1 MIVVLT
7 GGTGAA
13 KFMQGLQ
20 QVAPARELVA
30 IVNTGDD
37 LVWWG
42 LHVSPDV
49 DSITYGLAGL
59 LSSERGWGVERDTF
73 ECLARM
79 RAMGAPAW
87 FSLGDRD
94 LALHIL
100 RTELLAA
107 GQTLT
112 EVTAHIAKQL
122 AIQSSILP
130 MSDQRVET
138 RVATPAGDLNFQE
151 YFVRERHQVAVTGV
165 RFAGSENARPAPGV
179 LDAIAAADAIIIAPS
194 NPITSIGPILAV
206 PGIRNALQETRATVA
221 AISPIVGGA
230 AVSGPAG
237 DLMRAQ
243 GLPVSLAGIAQAY
256 HDFLDVLIADDLD
269 TAEASEVMQS
279 NLHPDLRLHFCNT
292 MMTTPEAKVGLAR
305 ETLSALGVA
314 AGGAPAPVG
323 VR

>member
-37 LVWWG
+37 LIWWG
-42 LHVSPDV
+42 LHVSPDI

-59 LSSERGWGVERDTF
+59 LSAERGWGVERDTF

-79 RAMGAPAW
+79 RAMGEPAW

-122 AIQSSILP
+122 NIQSSILP
-130 MSDQRVET
+130 MSNQRVET
-138 RVATPAGDLNFQE
+138 RVMTPLGELNFQE

-165 RFAGSENARPAPGV
+165 RFEGAENARPAPGV
-179 LDAIAAADAIIIAPS
+179 LEAIANADAIIIAPS

-206 PGIRNALQETRATVA
+206 PGVREALQQTRATVA

-237 DLMRAQ
+237 DLMRTQ

-256 HDFLDVLIADDLD
+256 RDFLDVLMADDCD
-269 TAEASEVMQS
+269 TAEAAEVMQS
-279 NLHPDLRLHFCNT
+279 SLHPDLRLHFCNI
-292 MMTTPEAKVGLAR
+292 MMTTPEAKVALAR
-305 ETLSALGVA
+305 EALGALGVA
-314 AGGAPAPVG
+314 AGGAPAPAG